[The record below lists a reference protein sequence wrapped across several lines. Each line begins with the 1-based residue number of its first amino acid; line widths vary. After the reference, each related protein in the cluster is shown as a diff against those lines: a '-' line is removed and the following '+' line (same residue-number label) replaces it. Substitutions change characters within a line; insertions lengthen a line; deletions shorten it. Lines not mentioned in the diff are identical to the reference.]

1 MLESEVNTLPCSHQQ
16 AGEDSSSGDED
27 AADAE
32 VAALLGSKAVRRG
45 AKSTVSGPE
54 DVNPFELAEPS
65 SSSSSSADNE
75 EDDEDHEDEEVEALP
90 ARGGKRRSKDLSSDF
105 APLEEY
111 AHLLNGQA
119 ERDEPASA
127 QATPRGDKQSKRRR
141 K

>member
-1 MLESEVNTLPCSHQQ
+1 MLESEVITLPCSHQQ
-16 AGEDSSSGDED
+16 AGEDSSSEDED

-65 SSSSSSADNE
+65 SSSSSADDE
-75 EDDEDHEDEEVEALP
+75 EDEDEEVEALP

-111 AHLLNGQA
+111 AHLVEGYL
-119 ERDEPASA
+119 ERYCVMAIL
-127 QATPRGDKQSKRRR
+127 R
-141 K
+141 

>member
-1 MLESEVNTLPCSHQQ
+1 M
-16 AGEDSSSGDED
+16 
-27 AADAE
+27 
-32 VAALLGSKAVRRG
+32 AALLGSKAVRRG
-45 AKSTVSGPE
+45 ATSTVSGPD

-65 SSSSSSADNE
+65 SSSSSADNE
-75 EDDEDHEDEEVEALP
+75 EDDEDYEDEELEALP